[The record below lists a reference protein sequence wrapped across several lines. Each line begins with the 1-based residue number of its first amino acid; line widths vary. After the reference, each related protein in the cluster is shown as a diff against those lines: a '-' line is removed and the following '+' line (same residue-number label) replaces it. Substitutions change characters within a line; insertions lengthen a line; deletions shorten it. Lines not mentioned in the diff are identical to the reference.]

1 MKKTLKITLSLIMT
15 LALLVVG
22 SPITV
27 LATDGVAT
35 HTVDTLD
42 EFTTAISN
50 ATDGDIIDVTGD
62 ITLTADITITKN
74 ITLTSSNGSTI
85 TCGGKK
91 IHVGS
96 NTTAGSTQGTLTLN
110 GNLKMTATVS
120 AMINMKYG
128 TVNVEGNVE
137 LSTTKGY
144 VIDSSRGAAV
154 ASHINITGGTLIG
167 TDTSG
172 DQGAVGF
179 FPGHESTLT
188 ISGGTITQSKDTGY
202 AIKIRSRYRT
212 TDNGHKGTITI
223 SGGTINGAVAIH
235 GDSNTVNDAKDT
247 YGRVLNITGGTING
261 NKHGAIY
268 MYSYCMDTQVNIS
281 GDATLVAENYTIN
294 GYGKNAADSAVQSS
308 SHIQVNISGGVVE
321 ATNGSVIYAQNA
333 NDFDVNVTGDKLI
346 CGGTA
351 EANMINFAD
360 SVDANSAATVN
371 GGLFINNNT
380 ANTTIF
386 SDNVNYVKGNI
397 IYGENITNINSTTEA
412 TKGVTVKYED
422 NDYNFYTRYAATDAQ
437 KGEMLDGASVRLTA
451 GSTGLRFTSEFA
463 KVDGT
468 TYGTIIVPASYLA
481 TIDAFTVEAL
491 TAKYG
496 ENGFLNIVANDG
508 MDVDGD
514 TVTIRAAITNLDTYD
529 NYGTIFAAVS
539 YVIID
544 GEYYYTAF
552 DMANNARSVA
562 YVANEALADTETDY
576 TEAQEEILRGF
587 LQQD

>member
-1 MKKTLKITLSLIMT
+1 MKKTLALLMT
-15 LALLVVG
+15 LALALISLPLSIAAEEEVCKIG
-22 SPITV
+22 DTSY
-27 LATDGVAT
+27 ATIAEAVSAA
-35 HTVDTLD
+35 
-42 EFTTAISN
+42 E
-50 ATDGDIIDVTGD
+50 DGDVIDVYANTS
-62 ITLTADITITKN
+62 ISADITITKN

-85 TCGGKK
+85 TCGTKK
-91 IHVGS
+91 LHVGS
-96 NTTAGSTQGTLTLN
+96 GTTAGSTQGTLTLN
-110 GNLKMTATVS
+110 GNLKMTADVS
-120 AMINMKYG
+120 AMINVKYG
-128 TVNVEGNVE
+128 TVNIDDKVE

-144 VIDSSRGAAV
+144 VIDSSSGAAV

-167 TDTSG
+167 TDTTK

-179 FPGHESTLT
+179 FPGKESTLT
-188 ISGGTITQSKDTGY
+188 ISGGTITQSAATGY
-202 AIKIRSRYRT
+202 AVKIRSRYNAN
-212 TDNGHKGTITI
+212 DNGHKGTVTI

-235 GDSNTVNDAKDT
+235 GQTGLTAKNT

-261 NKHGAIY
+261 NKHGAVY

-281 GDATLVAENYTIN
+281 GDAKLVAEKYTIN

-333 NDFDVNVTGDKLI
+333 NSFDVNVTGGKLI

-360 SVDANSAATVN
+360 SVDANSVATVN

-386 SDNVNYVKGNI
+386 SDKVDYVKGNI

-412 TKGVTVKYED
+412 SKGVTVKYED
-422 NDYNFYTRYAATDAQ
+422 NDYNFYTRYAATDAE
-437 KGEMLDGASVRLTA
+437 KGALVDGASVRLTA

-463 KVDGT
+463 KVDGA

-481 TIDAFTVEAL
+481 NLDAFTVEAL

-496 ENGFLNIVANDG
+496 ADGFLNIVANDG
-508 MDVDGD
+508 MDVEGD

-552 DMANNARSVA
+552 DMANNARSVE
-562 YVANEALADTETDY
+562 YVATEALADTEADY
-576 TEAQEEILRGF
+576 TEAQRAILEGF
-587 LQQD
+587 LRQDA